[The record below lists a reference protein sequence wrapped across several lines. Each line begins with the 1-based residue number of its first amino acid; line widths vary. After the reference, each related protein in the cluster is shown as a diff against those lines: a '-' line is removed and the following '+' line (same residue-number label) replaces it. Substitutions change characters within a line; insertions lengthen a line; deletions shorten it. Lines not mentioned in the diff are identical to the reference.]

1 VVEGPGGSTAAERA
15 RWLAE
20 LSETLGEAQRLLLR
34 IGVSGA
40 DNRQAMELYSR
51 IEGARLAIQSLR
63 LRRSAGSRNVSDPKW
78 TDPLP
83 WERGQKGPA

>member
-1 VVEGPGGSTAAERA
+1 VAAERA

-20 LSETLGEAQRLLLR
+20 LSDALDEAQRLLLR
-34 IGVSGA
+34 RGVSGA
-40 DNRQAMELYSR
+40 DSRQGIALYLR
-51 IEGARLAIQSLR
+51 IEGARFAVQSLR
-63 LRRSAGSRNVSDPKW
+63 LRRSTGPSDVSDPKW